1 MIHADDVVRQSH
13 LFECPQHAQVTRV
26 AACDL
31 VHSREAVDLEHART
45 SFHRRRLLHPCCKTR
60 GACSRGQS
68 TVGRKENQ
76 VLELERETGFEP
88 ATLSLGMAPGE
99 SAGAVH
105 GWQPSETRTLGG
117 TEPTAA
123 SPGFATIRTRE
134 APIEPHRTA
143 QAARGGQKG

>member
-1 MIHADDVVRQSH
+1 
-13 LFECPQHAQVTRV
+13 
-26 AACDL
+26 
-31 VHSREAVDLEHART
+31 
-45 SFHRRRLLHPCCKTR
+45 
-60 GACSRGQS
+60 
-68 TVGRKENQ
+68 

-143 QAARGGQKG
+143 QAARGGQKGGEATTANVPRAHRVSGGLAWLTVSEVAKELRVSSATVYRLIGRGVLQHTRVSTAIRISRADLATFLRGES